1 MYFVW
6 IGSVVLMTETVVTYR
21 VSVVVSGKRRKR
33 QAEPD
38 FLGVDNIEMDTT
50 YQPNVSKAN
59 RIYV

>member
-1 MYFVW
+1 
-6 IGSVVLMTETVVTYR
+6 MTETVVTYR